1 MNNGKIILAANTL
14 INYSTS
20 LALMPVNSIRHLSFP
35 ESGRETLDNEII

>member
-1 MNNGKIILAANTL
+1 MNNGKIILAATAF

-20 LALMPVNSIRHLSFP
+20 LVLMPVNSIRHLSLP